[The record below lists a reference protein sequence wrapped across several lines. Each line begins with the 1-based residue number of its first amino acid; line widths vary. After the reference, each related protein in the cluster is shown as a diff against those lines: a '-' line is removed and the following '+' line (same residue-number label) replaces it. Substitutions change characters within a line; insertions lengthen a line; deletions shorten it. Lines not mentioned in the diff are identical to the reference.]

1 MMKKRKITALALAA
15 ALLISTAAGCSS
27 GSASQ
32 EEGTSSQTVGSSA
45 VSEAESSSANSTES
59 GDPVTLRIFC
69 RLNPEVQV
77 DDNPILHELEKKLNI
92 VIDYEAP
99 PLNSYNDKLQ
109 ITLASGDLPDL
120 IYNHGAA
127 DANYEQWVKSG
138 LLAELDDLLPN
149 YPNLMD
155 NIPEEM
161 FEAVRSVND
170 QKIHLVPR
178 TNMDNYYGFIIN
190 KEYMEALGM
199 ENPTT
204 LDEVAEVWRAMT
216 YNDPDGNGQDDTY
229 GISFALA
236 DRVKLEPIMFA
247 FGLFWDDGIP
257 DRDGTY
263 KMYQKMSGYIPYITW
278 LRDRYAEGVI
288 DPEFI
293 TNKTSTHTEKF
304 QAGTAGMITS
314 HQAGAIS
321 KVKTQPNALDLYEY
335 IAGPVDQETGE
346 LNIYNQ
352 LPIWGGYMI
361 PADSPNV
368 EKCLELLDY
377 GNSQEGFQLMSIGI
391 EGVHY
396 NSYDPETQTID
407 RTEEQTAAYNSVGST
422 HFTFAY
428 ARHGMTCI
436 IEGGDTPERVQTF
449 HEQFDPVKESCN
461 FTTVPAIRTPLYSS
475 WEAENPDLLK
485 EFQEME
491 VKYVVGEIS
500 LEEYEEFLNNKYF
513 PAWEEAEAEYIKYME
528 SLNQ

>member
-1 MMKKRKITALALAA
+1 MKAKKVTGLLLAFVMAFSMTACGN
-15 ALLISTAAGCSS
+15 STSTSADSAESS
-27 GSASQ
+27 GSG
-32 EEGTSSQTVGSSA
+32 EEAAQDQADSSERVPIRWLTTGDTAAEVIEDGDRIIEEINNRLGIDLTVEIVPEG
-45 VSEAESSSANSTES
+45 NTEK
-59 GDPVTLRIFC
+59 V
-69 RLNPEVQV
+69 NV
-77 DDNPILHELEKKLNI
+77 
-92 VIDYEAP
+92 AM
-99 PLNSYNDKLQ
+99 
-109 ITLASGDLPDL
+109 ASGDFPD
-120 IYNHGAA
+120 IVTGAYGTSA
-127 DANYEQWVKSG
+127 TQQWIDDGMVISLNDYMDSSPDITAWLEDYEWSAQDG
-138 LLAELDDLLPN
+138 
-149 YPNLMD
+149 
-155 NIPEEM
+155 
-161 FEAVRSVND
+161 
-170 QKIHLVPR
+170 
-178 TNMDNYYGFIIN
+178 NYYGLPFITQYETANSLVIMRQDWLDN
-190 KEYMEALGM
+190 LGLSYP
-199 ENPTT
+199 ET
-204 LDEVAEVWRAMT
+204 LDEMKEVLNAFT
-216 YNDPDGNGQDDTY
+216 FNDPDGNGQDDTY